1 MNFQKVKLAYFPL
14 RRCNLLHA
22 ESPVTFADTGGAAF
36 LLCGAKAVL
45 TSKKDSVCKAFPAFD
60 APGEGGGTHPDCP
73 QRFFAPLRGNKCTGK
88 EAAGSSAAR
97 RRGMGEEG

>member
-1 MNFQKVKLAYFPL
+1 
-14 RRCNLLHA
+14 
-22 ESPVTFADTGGAAF
+22 VTFADTGDAAF

-73 QRFFAPLRGNKCTGK
+73 QRFFAPLRGNKCRFFR
-88 EAAGSSAAR
+88 SAAAR
-97 RRGMGEEG
+97 HGGGVIEVYINLKNAVFMSAKSEFYKQKVQIISK

>member
-1 MNFQKVKLAYFPL
+1 MNFQKVKLAYFAL

-22 ESPVTFADTGGAAF
+22 ASPVTFADTGGAAF

-60 APGEGGGTHPDCP
+60 APGEGGGTHPACS
-73 QRFFAPLRGNKCTGK
+73 QEFFARSDGTKSVGRC
-88 EAAGSSAAR
+88 AASSTPR
-97 RRGMGEEG
+97 WRRGGGEG